1 MSFALVWPHVD
12 SINKDEKEKTMHP
25 AFEVHM
31 LNDIGK
37 AKAGELASAFNKL
50 LEDIER
56 IVPGG
61 SREKS
66 IVITKLEEASF
77 FAKKAMACLTENQQG

>member
-1 MSFALVWPHVD
+1 MPTALTLAYD
-12 SINKDEKEKTMHP
+12 NKYKDNKETIMHP
-25 AFEVHM
+25 AFTVHM

-37 AKAGELASAFNKL
+37 AKANELASLFNKL
-50 LEDIER
+50 LEDIEH
-56 IVPGG
+56 IIPGG

-77 FAKKAMACLTENQQG
+77 FAKKAMASLTENQQ

>member
-1 MSFALVWPHVD
+1 MPIALVAAYN
-12 SINKDEKEKTMHP
+12 NKDKEPTIMHP
-25 AFEVHM
+25 AFTVHM

-37 AKAGELASAFNKL
+37 VKANELASLFNKL

-56 IVPGG
+56 TIPGG

-77 FAKKAMACLTENQQG
+77 FAKKAMASQTENQQ

>member
-1 MSFALVWPHVD
+1 
-12 SINKDEKEKTMHP
+12 MHP
-25 AFEVHM
+25 AFTVHM

-37 AKAGELASAFNKL
+37 VKANELASLFNKL

-56 IVPGG
+56 TIPGG

-77 FAKKAMACLTENQQG
+77 FAKKAMASQTENQQ